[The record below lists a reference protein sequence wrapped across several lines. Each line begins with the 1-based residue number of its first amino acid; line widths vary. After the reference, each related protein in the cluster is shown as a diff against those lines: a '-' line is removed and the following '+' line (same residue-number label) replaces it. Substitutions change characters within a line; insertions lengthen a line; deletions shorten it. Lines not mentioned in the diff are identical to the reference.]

1 MSGVDRQGQ
10 PQGLTSADAG
20 AGLKRWGPNEL
31 ARPRRFEPLRQL
43 LAWAGSPLIVI
54 LFLASVVSAAF
65 GQLWS
70 SAVIALMILLGVAL
84 NFTQA
89 YRSQVAARRLRE
101 RVAQR
106 ATVVRD
112 GVTREIPVRE
122 VVPGDVVHLGAGD
135 LVPADG
141 HLVSAKDL
149 LLKGC
154 RSSRRSLRASWRTRS
169 SPTRGGTPSTSS
181 SSPPTGGPVSPACC

>member
-89 YRSQVAARRLRE
+89 YRSQVNGRLPNHPLCPEATRNLAAVRGLETGVAHAEVLYPLRI
-101 RVAQR
+101 V
-106 ATVVRD
+106 
-112 GVTREIPVRE
+112 
-122 VVPGDVVHLGAGD
+122 L
-135 LVPADG
+135 
-141 HLVSAKDL
+141 
-149 LLKGC
+149 
-154 RSSRRSLRASWRTRS
+154 
-169 SPTRGGTPSTSS
+169 
-181 SSPPTGGPVSPACC
+181 